1 MGRRGQGVVVAFVT
15 LSDSTR
21 RTRAIRHTLTLA
33 SIIPELLEDLDHGR
47 TNR

>member
-21 RTRAIRHTLTLA
+21 RTRATRHTL
-33 SIIPELLEDLDHGR
+33 SDIPIIPELLED
-47 TNR
+47 